1 MKIIITENQKNSLL
15 TESVSDKISKSYKL
29 MKKFTEDVLKESTK
43 VTGLDFGF
51 LLSWGAT
58 IGGLMMPIEQFI
70 KGEYPELTNTE
81 LSLLITGVMVTYYS
95 SNKKVLAEL
104 LKQIKE
110 KKLIDVF
117 DEMLG
122 TTENLKNTFL
132 SFVESLNVTI
142 SKLSNMMAYTFLIP
156 ILPQLYEMAQSGY
169 DQNIINQIIKRLL
182 SYGVIIGSSVVV
194 RELIKKIV
202 DRFKN

>member
-15 TESVSDKISKSYKL
+15 TESVSDKISKSYKS
-29 MKKFTEDVLKESTK
+29 MKKFTEDVLKETTQ

-70 KGEYPELTNTE
+70 KGEYPELTSTE

-95 SNKKVLAEL
+95 SNKKVLSEL

-110 KKLIDVF
+110 KNLVDVF
-117 DEMLG
+117 DKMLG
-122 TTENLKNTFL
+122 SANSLKDTFL
-132 SFVESLNVTI
+132 SFVESLNITM

-169 DQNIINQIIKRLL
+169 DQNTINEIVKRLL
-182 SYGVIIGSSVVV
+182 SYGVIIGSSVII

-202 DRFKN
+202 NRFKN

>member
-15 TESVSDKISKSYKL
+15 TESVSDKISKSYMA
-29 MKKFTEDVLKESTK
+29 MKKFTEDVLMETTK
-43 VTGLDFGF
+43 VTGIDFGF

-70 KGEYPELTNTE
+70 KGEYPELTTTD

-95 SNKKVLAEL
+95 SNKKALSEL

-110 KKLIDVF
+110 KKLTDIF
-117 DEMLG
+117 NEMLG
-122 TTENLKNTFL
+122 TASNLKDTFL
-132 SFVESLNVTI
+132 SFVESLNITM
-142 SKLSNMMAYTFLIP
+142 SRLSNMMAYTFLIP

-169 DQNIINQIIKRLL
+169 DQNFVNQMIKRLL
-182 SYGVIIGSSVVV
+182 SYGVIIGSSVVI

-202 DRFKN
+202 DRFRN

>member
-15 TESVSDKISKSYKL
+15 TESVSDKISKSYKS
-29 MKKFTEDVLKESTK
+29 MKKFTEDVLKETTQ

-95 SNKKVLAEL
+95 SNKKVLSEL

-110 KKLIDVF
+110 KNLVDVF
-117 DEMLG
+117 DKMLG
-122 TTENLKNTFL
+122 AATSLKDTFL
-132 SFVESLNVTI
+132 SFVESLNITM

-169 DQNIINQIIKRLL
+169 DQNTINEIVKRLL
-182 SYGVIIGSSVVV
+182 SYGVIIGSSVII

-202 DRFKN
+202 NRFKN

>member
-117 DEMLG
+117 NEMLG

>member
-122 TTENLKNTFL
+122 TAENLKNTFL

>member
-15 TESVSDKISKSYKL
+15 TESVSDKISKSYKS

-122 TTENLKNTFL
+122 TAENLKNTFL

-169 DQNIINQIIKRLL
+169 DQNIINQIIKRLI

>member
-1 MKIIITENQKNSLL
+1 MNIIITENQKNSLL

-29 MKKFTEDVLKESTK
+29 MKKFTEDVLKETTQ

-70 KGEYPELTNTE
+70 KGEYPELTSTE

-95 SNKKVLAEL
+95 SNKKALSEL

-110 KKLIDVF
+110 KNLVDVF
-117 DEMLG
+117 DKMLG
-122 TTENLKNTFL
+122 AASNLKDTFL
-132 SFVESLNVTI
+132 SFVESLNITM

-169 DQNIINQIIKRLL
+169 DQNTINEIVKRLL
-182 SYGVIIGSSVVV
+182 SYGVIIGSSVII

-202 DRFKN
+202 NRFKN